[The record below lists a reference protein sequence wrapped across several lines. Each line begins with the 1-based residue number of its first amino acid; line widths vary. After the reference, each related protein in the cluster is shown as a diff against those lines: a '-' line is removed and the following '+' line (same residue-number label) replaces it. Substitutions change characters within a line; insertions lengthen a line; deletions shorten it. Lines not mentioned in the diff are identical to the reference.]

1 MQGDEHES
9 EAAARKTGGP
19 LRSYNV
25 VASIALMIGGSLFA
39 LGAAGAQIG
48 SGNAPATS
56 ASIYLAGGESFSIGG
71 YTSLLLTI
79 NSPADRERWHWWSY
93 EPLRLDWLSAFVLFA
108 GTLVFAI
115 GLVDAFIEGL
125 STRQVNRLIW
135 TPDLVGCI
143 LFLISGR
150 LAFEAFGETGSRL
163 RPRRELAW
171 WVAAVNQLGS
181 VLFLISA
188 LPPSSGPRRDS
199 GSRPRRRGDGERQFT
214 GSLCFAHRRT
224 EHPFAEADHP
234 IVRRSR
240 RR

>member
-1 MQGDEHES
+1 MQGDEHEP
-9 EAAARKTGGP
+9 EAAARKTGGR
-19 LRSYNV
+19 LRSDNV
-25 VASIALMIGGSLFA
+25 VASIAFMIGGSLFA
-39 LGAAGAQIG
+39 LGAAVAQIG
-48 SGNAPATS
+48 SGNAATS
-56 ASIYLAGGESFSIGG
+56 ASIYLAGGVFFSTGG
-71 YTSLLLTI
+71 YTSLLLAI

-163 RPRRELAW
+163 RPRRDLAW

-188 LPPSSGPRRDS
+188 FAAFI
-199 GSRPRRRGDGERQFT
+199 RPATASAVNVDVANWGTLT
-214 GSLCFAHRRT
+214 GALCFAIAGLMQL
-224 EHPFAEADHP
+224 FVKQ
-234 IVRRSR
+234 VRL
-240 RR
+240 